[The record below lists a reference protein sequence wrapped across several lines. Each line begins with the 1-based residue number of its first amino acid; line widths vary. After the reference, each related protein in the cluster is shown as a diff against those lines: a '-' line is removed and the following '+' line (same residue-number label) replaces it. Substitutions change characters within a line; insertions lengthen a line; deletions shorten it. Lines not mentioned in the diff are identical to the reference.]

1 MTKTADYFNSI
12 AVEALS
18 LSAPERSELA
28 ARLLQSLHND
38 NYGDD
43 SENLKIVEERLKRLE
58 SGEVRVRPVK
68 EVVEEIRE
76 KYGI

>member
-1 MTKTADYFNSI
+1 MTNTMDHFNNI

-28 ARLLQSLHND
+28 ARLLKSLHD
-38 NYGDD
+38 DDYGDD
-43 SENLKIVEERLKRLE
+43 SENLKIVEERLRRYE
-58 SGEVRVRPVK
+58 SGEVTSRPVD
-68 EVVEEIRE
+68 EVIKEIRE